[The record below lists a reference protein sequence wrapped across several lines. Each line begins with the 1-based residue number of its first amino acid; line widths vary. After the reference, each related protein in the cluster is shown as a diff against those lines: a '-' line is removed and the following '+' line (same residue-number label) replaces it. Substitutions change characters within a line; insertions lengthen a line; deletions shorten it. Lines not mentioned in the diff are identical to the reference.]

1 MSYEL
6 IINSAEN
13 DTVIA
18 LLNNKRLVE
27 LHKERGNSHFSV
39 GDIYLGRVK
48 KVMTG
53 LNAAFVDVGYEKDAF
68 LHYLDLGPQAASLM
82 KYTKQVKEGKQN
94 VSNLMYFKNED
105 DIPKDGKINNVVQS
119 GQNILVQV
127 AKEPIS
133 AKGPRITSEIS
144 IAGRY
149 LVLIPF
155 AEKISIS
162 QKIRVPEEKTRLKEL
177 MQSIKPKNFGVIVRT
192 VAENKSVAELENDLN
207 DLISKWDECFKALKS
222 AEPPMRVLGEID
234 RTNSMLRDLLNAD
247 FESVYVNDQKVFD
260 EVKGYLSNIAPDKVN
275 IAKLYSNSKVPLFE
289 HLGIEK
295 QIKSLFGKTV
305 NMKSGAYLIIEH
317 TEAVHVFDVN
327 SGNRSK
333 SDKTQEENA
342 LAVNLEAAEE
352 VARQLRLRDM
362 GGIIIV
368 DFIDMHN
375 QDNRKI
381 LFEKLKDEMKT
392 DRAKHNILPPSKF
405 GIVQITR
412 QRVRPEMNVD
422 VQEVCPSCNGT
433 GKVQPSLL
441 FVEQIE
447 STLKYILQE
456 QNQKNLT
463 ICIHPYIEAYITKG
477 TFFKPSILKKWRKS
491 TGGKIE
497 VRSMVSLGLM
507 EYKFL
512 NHLEDEIVV

>member
-1 MSYEL
+1 M
-6 IINSAEN
+6 
-13 DTVIA
+13 
-18 LLNNKRLVE
+18 
-27 LHKERGNSHFSV
+27 
-39 GDIYLGRVK
+39 
-48 KVMTG
+48 
-53 LNAAFVDVGYEKDAF
+53 
-68 LHYLDLGPQAASLM
+68 
-82 KYTKQVKEGKQN
+82 
-94 VSNLMYFKNED
+94 
-105 DIPKDGKINNVVQS
+105 
-119 GQNILVQV
+119 
-127 AKEPIS
+127 
-133 AKGPRITSEIS
+133 
-144 IAGRY
+144 
-149 LVLIPF
+149 
-155 AEKISIS
+155 
-162 QKIRVPEEKTRLKEL
+162 
-177 MQSIKPKNFGVIVRT
+177 
-192 VAENKSVAELENDLN
+192 
-207 DLISKWDECFKALKS
+207 
-222 AEPPMRVLGEID
+222 
-234 RTNSMLRDLLNAD
+234 
-247 FESVYVNDQKVFD
+247 
-260 EVKGYLSNIAPDKVN
+260 
-275 IAKLYSNSKVPLFE
+275 
-289 HLGIEK
+289 
-295 QIKSLFGKTV
+295 
-305 NMKSGAYLIIEH
+305 
-317 TEAVHVFDVN
+317 
-327 SGNRSK
+327 
-333 SDKTQEENA
+333 
-342 LAVNLEAAEE
+342 AVNLEAAEE

-447 STLKYILQE
+447 STLKYIVQE

>member
-1 MSYEL
+1 MRKTRTKGY
-6 IINSAEN
+6 IISLSGGYDSTICAYLCAKMLVNSFEQ
-13 DTVIA
+13 
-18 LLNNKRLVE
+18 
-27 LHKERGNSHFSV
+27 
-39 GDIYLGRVK
+39 LGGK
-48 KVMTG
+48 SFQSLTG
-53 LNAAFVDVGYEKDAF
+53 LSQVDQQE
-68 LHYLDLGPQAASLM
+68 L
-82 KYTKQVKEGKQN
+82 
-94 VSNLMYFKNED
+94 
-105 DIPKDGKINNVVQS
+105 
-119 GQNILVQV
+119 V
-127 AKEPIS
+127 AKNL
-133 AKGPRITSEIS
+133 TCV
-144 IAGRY
+144 Y
-149 LVLIPF
+149 
-155 AEKISIS
+155 
-162 QKIRVPEEKTRLKEL
+162 
-177 MQSIKPKNFGVIVRT
+177 QSTNFST
-192 VAENKSVAELENDLN
+192 PTTYK
-207 DLISKWDECFKALKS
+207 
-222 AEPPMRVLGEID
+222 
-234 RTNSMLRDLLNAD
+234 
-247 FESVYVNDQKVFD
+247 
-260 EVKGYLSNIAPDKVN
+260 
-275 IAKLYSNSKVPLFE
+275 
-289 HLGIEK
+289 
-295 QIKSLFGKTV
+295 
-305 NMKSGAYLIIEH
+305 
-317 TEAVHVFDVN
+317 
-327 SGNRSK
+327 
-333 SDKTQEENA
+333 
-342 LAVNLEAAEE
+342 AAEE

-447 STLKYILQE
+447 STLKYIVQE

-477 TFFKPSILKKWRKS
+477 TFFKPSILKKWRKL